1 MWFNKDVEDTVKNLN
16 SNIINGLSSS
26 DAKSRLEKNGPNKL
40 AGKKKK
46 SIIQLFFSQIND
58 VMIYILIIAAIISA
72 FMGEISDAIIILIV
86 ILVNAI
92 IGVVQES
99 KAEKALEALKNMST
113 PKALVKRDGE
123 IIEIPSEE
131 VVLGDIVIID
141 AGRYIPAD
149 LRLIESANLKIEESA
164 FTGESLPAEKIAT
177 TLNSEGDVPIGDQN
191 NMAFMSTLATYGRGT
206 GIVVATGMDTQ
217 IGKIAKML
225 DAEEDDTTPLQKKLA
240 ELGKVLGFAAVGI
253 SLVMFIVSMLQGRDF
268 MEMFM
273 TSISLA
279 VAAIPEGLPAI
290 VAIVLALGVQRMI
303 KENAII
309 RKLPAV
315 ETLGSVNIICS
326 VVATG
331 MDTQI
336 GKIAKMLDAEEDD
349 TTPLQKKLA
358 ELGKVLGFAAVG
370 ISLVMFIV
378 SMLQGRDFMEMFMT
392 SISLAVAAIPEGLP
406 AIVAIVLALGV
417 QRMIKENAIIRKLP
431 AVETLGSV
439 NIICSDKT
447 GTLTINKMTVK
458 KYFANEKLKNLDEVD
473 IKESTSKLLVEGMI
487 LCNDATSKD
496 GSQTGD
502 PTEIALLDVG
512 NKFNI
517 FKENLNSIHK
527 RVNEIPFDSD
537 RKLMT
542 TVNKYDNKDFVFT
555 KGAIDSILK
564 ISSKILIN
572 GSIQDFSD
580 ELKANILNASNE
592 MSDEALRVLA
602 LGYKIIENEHIE
614 IDSLEKD
621 LIFVGLMGMIDPPRV
636 EVKDSIVKSKNA
648 GIRTIMITG
657 DHKNTAVAIAKEL
670 GIAENISQAMSGS
683 EIDNYTDEEFAKIVN
698 NFRVFARV
706 SPEHKVKIV
715 KAFKSHGNIVSMT
728 GDGVNDAPSLKAA
741 DIGVAMGITGTDVAK
756 GAADMVLTDDNFTTI
771 VKAVEE
777 GRNIFNNIKK
787 SILFLLSCNLG
798 EVVALFFAILFNWAT
813 PLLPIHIL
821 WVNLITDSFPAL
833 SLGVDPGDESVM
845 DKNPRN
851 PKESLFSGRMGKL
864 LVINGVLIG
873 VTTLFAFKLGEN
885 LYPDSLRH
893 AQTMAFVVL
902 SVSQLFFSFA
912 MRNETKSLFQV
923 GIFKNK
929 WLIGSLILG
938 IVLQFLVISIPFVA
952 SIFKVYSLTLKDWIM
967 VIGISLIPFVI
978 NEIIKIFFRSNDK
991 NKA

>member
-1 MWFNKDVEDTVKNLN
+1 MWFNKSSEEIIKELS
-16 SNIINGLSSS
+16 SNVINGLSSA
-26 DAKSRLEKNGPNKL
+26 DAKSRLEKNGLNKL
-40 AGKKKK
+40 QGKKKK
-46 SIIQLFFSQIND
+46 STFQLFLSQIND
-58 VMIYILIIAAIISA
+58 AMIYILLVAAVISA
-72 FMGEISDAIIILIV
+72 IVGEISDAIIILIV
-86 ILVNAI
+86 IFVNAI
-92 IGVVQES
+92 IGVIQES

-113 PKALVKRDGE
+113 PKALVKRDGS

-131 VVLGDIVIID
+131 VVLGDIVVID

-164 FTGESLPAEKIAT
+164 FTGESVPAEK
-177 TLNSEGDVPIGDQN
+177 NSDIIKEEKDVPIGDQH

-206 GIVVATGMDTQ
+206 GIVIATGMDTQ

-225 DAEEDDTTPLQKKLA
+225 DAEDENVTPLQKKLA
-240 ELGKVLGFAAVGI
+240 QLGKILGFAAVGI
-253 SLVMFIVSMLQGRDF
+253 SIVMFIVSMFQGRDF
-268 MEMFM
+268 LEMFM

-309 RKLPAV
+309 RKLP
-315 ETLGSVNIICS
+315 S
-326 VVATG
+326 
-331 MDTQI
+331 
-336 GKIAKMLDAEEDD
+336 
-349 TTPLQKKLA
+349 
-358 ELGKVLGFAAVG
+358 
-370 ISLVMFIV
+370 
-378 SMLQGRDFMEMFMT
+378 
-392 SISLAVAAIPEGLP
+392 
-406 AIVAIVLALGV
+406 
-417 QRMIKENAIIRKLP
+417 
-431 AVETLGSV
+431 VETLGSV

-458 KYFANEKLKNLDEVD
+458 KFYINGETKNLEQID
-473 IKESTSKLLVEGMI
+473 IKNDESKLLVDGMI

-496 GSQTGD
+496 GVQTGD
-502 PTEIALLDVG
+502 PTEVALIDVG
-512 NKFNI
+512 NKINI
-517 FKENLNSIHK
+517 FKDDLNELHK

-542 TVNKYDNKDFVFT
+542 TVNTYDKNFNVFT

-564 ISSKILIN
+564 ISNKILIN
-572 GSIQDFSD
+572 GEIKDFTKN
-580 ELKANILNASNE
+580 EKEKVLEASNL
-592 MSDEALRVLA
+592 MSDDALRVLA
-602 LGYKIIENEHIE
+602 LGYKV
-614 IDSLEKD
+614 IDSEHVAIDELEKD
-621 LIFVGLMGMIDPPRV
+621 LIFVGLMGMIDPPRE
-636 EVKDSIVKSKNA
+636 EVKGSIQTSKNA

-670 GIAENISQAMSGS
+670 GIANDISEAMSGS
-683 EIDNYTDEEFAKIVN
+683 EIDTYSDEEFTKIVN
-698 NFRVFARV
+698 DYRVFARV

-715 KAFKSHGNIVSMT
+715 KAFKAHGNIVSMT

-771 VKAVEE
+771 ISAVEE

-798 EVVALFFAILFNWAT
+798 EVITLFIAILLNWAA

-833 SLGVDPGDESVM
+833 SLGVDPGDKGVM
-845 DKNPRN
+845 DLPPRN
-851 PKESLFSGRMGKL
+851 PKESLFAGRMGKL
-864 LVINGVLIG
+864 LILNGILIG
-873 VTTLFAFKLGEN
+873 VTTLFAFVLGEY

-902 SVSQLFFSFA
+902 SVSQLFYSLA

-923 GIFKNK
+923 GVFKNK
-929 WLIGSLILG
+929 WLIGSILLG
-938 IVLQFLVISIPFVA
+938 ILLQLAIITIPFTA
-952 SIFKVYSLTLKDWIM
+952 TIFKVYSLTLTDWGI
-967 VIGISLIPFVI
+967 VILISLIPFVI
-978 NEIIKIFFRSNDK
+978 NEIIKIFFRMKDK
-991 NKA
+991 K

>member
-206 GIVVATGMDTQ
+206 GI
-217 IGKIAKML
+217 
-225 DAEEDDTTPLQKKLA
+225 
-240 ELGKVLGFAAVGI
+240 
-253 SLVMFIVSMLQGRDF
+253 
-268 MEMFM
+268 
-273 TSISLA
+273 
-279 VAAIPEGLPAI
+279 
-290 VAIVLALGVQRMI
+290 
-303 KENAII
+303 
-309 RKLPAV
+309 
-315 ETLGSVNIICS
+315 

-670 GIAENISQAMSGS
+670 GISENISQAMSGS